1 MVGGPHLVWK
11 VREGF
16 PREVMLSWGGRKERR
31 EPGEGETGRTILAEA
46 GSHAKAL
53 R

>member
-1 MVGGPHLVWK
+1 MVGGPCLVWK

-16 PREVMLSWGGRKERR
+16 PREVMISWDGKKERR
-31 EPGEGETGRTILAEA
+31 EPGKWEMRRTFLAE
-46 GSHAKAL
+46 GISHAKAL